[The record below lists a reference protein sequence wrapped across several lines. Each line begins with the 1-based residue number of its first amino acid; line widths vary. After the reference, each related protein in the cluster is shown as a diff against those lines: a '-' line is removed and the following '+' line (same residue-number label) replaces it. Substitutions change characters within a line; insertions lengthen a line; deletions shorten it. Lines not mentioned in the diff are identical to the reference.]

1 VKFKTQVIS
10 VEKKAGQT
18 GSPALF
24 FSLREWLK
32 NLPYGTTF
40 LSKALSP
47 FHSICVVLDDILKN
61 HLGES
66 NHHFSPLEDRF
77 VVYIED
83 NCQVSKR

>member
-1 VKFKTQVIS
+1 VA
-10 VEKKAGQT
+10 KK
-18 GSPALF
+18 PPL
-24 FSLREWLK
+24 LD
-32 NLPYGTTF
+32 GTTF